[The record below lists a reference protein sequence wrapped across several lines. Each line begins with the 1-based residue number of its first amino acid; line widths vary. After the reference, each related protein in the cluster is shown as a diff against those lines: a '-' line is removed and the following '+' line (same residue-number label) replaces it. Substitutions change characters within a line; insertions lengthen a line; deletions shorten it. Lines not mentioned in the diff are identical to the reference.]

1 VNVLVDTSVWSNA
14 FRQRGD
20 DAVLNQLRKQI
31 ELGRVVLVGIVVQEV
46 LQGFR
51 RDRDVTNVAKKLE
64 AFPLLQLARDDYV
77 AAANLHRACARRGIA
92 ASTADCHI
100 SSAAIRHRCAL
111 LTLDTDFERIA
122 KVAPL
127 RLL

>member
-1 VNVLVDTSVWSNA
+1 MNVLVDTSIWSKA
-14 FRQRGD
+14 FRPHPD
-20 DAVLNQLRKQI
+20 DVVVERLRKQI
-31 ELGRVVLVGIVVQEV
+31 ELGRVVLVGIVVQEL

-51 RDRDVTNVAKKLE
+51 RDRDVTKVAKKLE

-92 ASTADCHI
+92 ASTTDCHI
-100 SSAAIRHRCAL
+100 ASAAIRHRCAL
-111 LTLDTDFERIA
+111 LTLDADFERIA
-122 KVAPL
+122 KVVPL